1 MNKFSQDDY
10 LKKRIKEIYKGRPC
24 NLCVM
29 NGELFKRDSSG
40 NLTQIFT
47 DPDFYLDKIQ
57 EKILNDEERRDRKK
71 IIAIK
76 KALFK
81 GAVITG
87 AGIAFLA
94 WFSMASKVSKKGD
107 DNRRQ
112 RFDTSYVDPDY
123 THYIDRS
130 R

>member
-10 LKKRIKEIYKGRPC
+10 LKKRIKEIYKGRSC
-24 NLCVM
+24 NLTVM
-29 NGELFKRDSSG
+29 NGELFKKDASG

-47 DPDFYLDKIQ
+47 DPDIYLDRIQ
-57 EKILNDEERRDRKK
+57 EKMWNDEERRHKKK
-71 IIAIK
+71 IIAVK
-76 KALFK
+76 KALFR

-94 WFSMASKVSKKGD
+94 WFSIASKVSKKGD

-112 RFDTSYVDPDY
+112 RFDTSYVDTDY
-123 THYIDRS
+123 THYIDRG